1 MSIRSALVS
10 TVFALFAVSAAMTAQ
25 AQRKGDGPCAADAKR
40 FCSNVKPGQGRIY
53 NCMASHQAELSP
65 ACQARINQAKERLEN
80 LAKACKADAEK
91 YCKGVRPGGGRI
103 LSCLKGRES
112 DLNPACAAEFKRT
125 SSDPAVAR

>member
-10 TVFALFAVSAAMTAQ
+10 TVFALFAVSAATTAH
-25 AQRKGDGPCAADAKR
+25 AQRKGDGPCAADAKK
-40 FCSNVKPGQGRIY
+40 FCSDVKPGQGRIH

-65 ACQARINQAKERLEN
+65 ACQAQIKQAAERLEN

-91 YCKGVRPGGGRI
+91 YCKGVRPGAGRV

-112 DLNPACAAEFKRT
+112 DLAPACAAEFKRT
-125 SSDPAVAR
+125 GGDPAVAR